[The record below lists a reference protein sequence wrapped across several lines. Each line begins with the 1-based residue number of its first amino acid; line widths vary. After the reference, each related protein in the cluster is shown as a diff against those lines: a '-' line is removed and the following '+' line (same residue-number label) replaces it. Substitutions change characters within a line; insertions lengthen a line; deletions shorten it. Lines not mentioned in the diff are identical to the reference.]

1 MRSEKQ
7 RRGEPAWHFI
17 PHSALPGGSRVST
30 VGDVLSVVD
39 RLAPFRLAEDWDN
52 VGLLLGD
59 AGREVRRV
67 LVCLDVREAVCEE
80 AERVGAELVLAHHPL
95 FIKGV
100 QRLTSETRA
109 GRLALRLLRDRR
121 ALVAAHTNLDSAD
134 GGLCEIL
141 ADMIA
146 LEDLQ
151 PLQAAPAAPQYK
163 VVVFVPAESLEA
175 VRAAAFAAGAGGIGA
190 YGECGFS
197 VEGTGTFLPG
207 EGARPAVGEKGR
219 RNEVPERRFETVADA
234 RRLGAVLAAVAR
246 AHPYEAPAIDVYPLH
261 GPPPGVG
268 LGRIGRFRQPRRLA
282 ALADGVRDI
291 LGLGAVHYAGEP
303 DRPVERVA
311 VVTGG
316 GGGLCEAVA
325 AAGCDAYLTGELNY
339 HQVEDL
345 AARGIAVILGGH
357 YRTERVPLDAWAV
370 RLAKETD
377 AEVLASE
384 SEEEA
389 LTLR

>member
-1 MRSEKQ
+1 
-7 RRGEPAWHFI
+7 
-17 PHSALPGGSRVST
+17 VTT
-30 VGDVLSVVD
+30 VGDILSAID

-67 LVCLDVREAVCEE
+67 LVSLDVREAVCEE
-80 AERVGAELVLAHHPL
+80 AERVGADAVLAHHPL

-100 QRLTSETRA
+100 RRLTSETRA
-109 GRLALRLLRDRR
+109 GRLALRLLADKR
-121 ALVAAHTNLDSAD
+121 ALIAAHTNLDSAA

-151 PLQAAPAAPQYK
+151 PLQAAPAAGRYK
-163 VVVFVPAESLEA
+163 IVVFVPAEALEP

-190 YGECGFS
+190 YTECGFS
-197 VEGTGTFLPG
+197 VEGAGTFLPG
-207 EGARPAVGEKGR
+207 EGAKPAVGQAGR
-219 RNEVPERRFETVADA
+219 RNEVREFRFETIADA
-234 RRLGAVLAAVAR
+234 GRLGAVLAAIAR
-246 AHPYEAPAIDVYPLH
+246 AHPYEEPAIDVYSLH
-261 GPPPGVG
+261 GAPPGVG
-268 LGRIGRFRQPRRLA
+268 IGRIGRFRQPRRLA

-291 LGLGAVHYAGEP
+291 LGLGAIHYAGEP
-303 DRPVERVA
+303 DRPIERVA

-316 GGGLCEAVA
+316 GGSLCDAVA
-325 AAGCDAYLTGELNY
+325 DAGCDAYLTGELDY

-357 YRTERVPLDAWAV
+357 YKTERIPLDAWAV

-377 AEVLASE
+377 AEVLTSE

>member
-1 MRSEKQ
+1 M
-7 RRGEPAWHFI
+7 
-17 PHSALPGGSRVST
+17 ST
-30 VGDVLSVVD
+30 VSDVLGVID
-39 RLAPFRLAEDWDN
+39 RLSPFRLAEDWDN

-95 FIKGV
+95 FIKGI

-121 ALVAAHTNLDSAD
+121 ALVAAHTNLDSAA

-141 ADMIA
+141 ADMISLQD
-146 LEDLQ
+146 LE
-151 PLQAAPAAPQYK
+151 PLAAAPAQTQYK
-163 VVVFVPAESLEA
+163 VVVFVPAENLEE

-190 YGECGFS
+190 YTECGFAL
-197 VEGTGTFLPG
+197 EGTGTFLPG
-207 EGARPAVGEKGR
+207 EGAEPAVGEKGR
-219 RNEVPERRFETVADA
+219 RNEVREMRFETVVDA
-234 RRLGAVLAAVAR
+234 RRLGAVLAAAAR
-246 AHPYEAPAIDVYPLH
+246 AHPYEEPAIEVYPLH
-261 GPPPGVG
+261 APPTGVG
-268 LGRIGRFRQPRRLA
+268 LGRIGRFPQPRRLA

-291 LGLGAVHYAGEP
+291 LGLGAIHYAGEP
-303 DRPVERVA
+303 DRPIERVA

-316 GGGLCEAVA
+316 GGSLCDAVA
-325 AAGCDAYLTGELNY
+325 TAGCDAYLTGELNY

-345 AARGIAVILGGH
+345 AARGVAVILGGH
-357 YRTERVPLDAWAV
+357 YRTERIPLDAWAV

-377 AEVLASE
+377 VEVVASE